1 MTVASPSL
9 KLELGVAY
17 AAPFSYNEF
26 MVDDILYAVYPGTIE
41 IRDYEGNSLGMR
53 TMTAL
58 ELATAYGVQD
68 EPYLVVNS
76 ENDLPDDPLER
87 MRYIHLVMRPDNIY
101 ENIKYT
107 AEDDGQE
114 VAYRPDFD
122 PKKKYTMETDP
133 LNIDPDIV
141 EDHAS
146 DEDGVRFQ

>member
-1 MTVASPSL
+1 
-9 KLELGVAY
+9 
-17 AAPFSYNEF
+17 

-41 IRDYEGNSLGMR
+41 IRDYDGNPLGTR
-53 TMTAL
+53 TMTAV

-76 ENDLPDDPLER
+76 ENDLPDDPLQQ

-122 PKKKYTMETDP
+122 PKKKYIQT
-133 LNIDPDIV
+133 
-141 EDHAS
+141 
-146 DEDGVRFQ
+146 